1 MIKKYIKIIF
11 LNSILLPYVSNSA
24 SVKTPIKPALSPV
37 FDEKK
42 YLDRLFAQNGVG
54 TAFIPSTI
62 PGKTSNDTGTPMA
75 LQADGCIVVARPSDS
90 KKHFA
95 IARYLPTGEIDRTF
109 GKMGI
114 QSIDCSL
121 TKKESIDTVTALA
134 IQDDGKIVV
143 AGQSQSNTTC
153 SFAVARFNANGTV
166 DTTFG
171 KVGTPQ
177 AGTQSID
184 FSIGGGNSDKVTGV
198 IIQSDGKLVVGGYT
212 TTPTSSTRFA
222 LARFNANGTLDTTFG
237 RVKTSQAGTQCLR
250 FCIAGGTS
258 DTPTA
263 LALQQD
269 GKIVLGGHSA
279 TPASFFHS
287 TATRFAIARF
297 NPDGTLDTTFGT
309 IKTPQAG
316 TQFLTFSIVPA
327 ATEDKAMALAIQQ
340 DGKIVLGGYSG
351 NPGSLLRFATA
362 RFALARFNADAGLD
376 TSFGKIGTL
385 QAGTQYIDFPYQMN
399 SFDAAYSIAMQADG
413 KIILGGISC
422 PTYTYIYPSHFA
434 LARFNQ
440 NGSLDTTFNQTG
452 THLIGLSITGGK
464 FNPADAIVLE
474 SKGGILAN

>member
-11 LNSILLPYVSNSA
+11 LNSILLPYVSNGA
-24 SVKTPIKPALSPV
+24 SIKTPIKPALSPV

-171 KVGTPQ
+171 KVSTPQ

-184 FSIGGGNSDKVTGV
+184 FSIGGGNSDKVTAV
-198 IIQSDGKLVVGGYT
+198 IIQDDGKIIVGGT
-212 TTPTSSTRFA
+212 TATKTTSSTRFA
-222 LARFNANGTLDTTFG
+222 VARFNSNGTLDTTFG
-237 RVKTSQAGTQCLR
+237 RVKTPQAGTQCLS
-250 FCIAGGTS
+250 FSIAGG
-258 DTPTA
+258 DTDTATA
-263 LALQQD
+263 LAVQQD
-269 GKIVLGGHSA
+269 GKIILGGHSA

-287 TATRFAIARF
+287 ATTHFAVARF

-316 TQFLTFSIVPA
+316 TQFLTFSIVPV

-340 DGKIVLGGYSG
+340 DDKIVLGGYSG

-362 RFALARFNADAGLD
+362 RFALARFNADGGLD

-385 QAGTQYIDFPYQMN
+385 QAGTQYIDFPPYQIN
-399 SFDAAYSIAMQADG
+399 SFNA
-413 KIILGGISC
+413 
-422 PTYTYIYPSHFA
+422 
-434 LARFNQ
+434 
-440 NGSLDTTFNQTG
+440 
-452 THLIGLSITGGK
+452 
-464 FNPADAIVLE
+464 ADAIVLQ
-474 SKGGILAN
+474 SKDAVLNN

>member
-11 LNSILLPYVSNSA
+11 LNSILLPYVSNGA

-75 LQADGCIVVARPSDS
+75 LQADGCIVVARLSDS

-134 IQDDGKIVV
+134 IQDDGKIIV
-143 AGQSQSNTTC
+143 GGTTATKTT
-153 SFAVARFNANGTV
+153 SSTRFAVARFNSN
-166 DTTFG
+166 
-171 KVGTPQ
+171 
-177 AGTQSID
+177 
-184 FSIGGGNSDKVTGV
+184 
-198 IIQSDGKLVVGGYT
+198 
-212 TTPTSSTRFA
+212 
-222 LARFNANGTLDTTFG
+222 
-237 RVKTSQAGTQCLR
+237 
-250 FCIAGGTS
+250 
-258 DTPTA
+258 
-263 LALQQD
+263 
-269 GKIVLGGHSA
+269 
-279 TPASFFHS
+279 
-287 TATRFAIARF
+287 
-297 NPDGTLDTTFGT
+297 GTLDTTFGT

-316 TQFLTFSIVPA
+316 TQFLTFSIVPV

-340 DGKIVLGGYSG
+340 DAKIVLGGYSG

-362 RFALARFNADAGLD
+362 RFALARFNADGGLD
-376 TSFGKIGTL
+376 TSFCKIGTL
-385 QAGTQYIDFPYQMN
+385 QAGTQYIDFPYQIN

-422 PTYTYIYPSHFA
+422 PAYTYIYPSHFA

-464 FNPADAIVLE
+464 FNPADAIVLQ
-474 SKGGILAN
+474 SKGGVYLPTKKVNKQVLFLRNSP